1 MSFGGS
7 VMAMITSLKNNARP
21 KRRYEDRFDTRKVH
35 SKTLFKEK
43 QISQQE
49 LEKIK
54 AIIRSKL
61 IHQSKTKL
69 IASLII
75 TFLVASVFLVGLFI
89 LSGKTKIIIKTAN
102 EDLKQKELIKEEER
116 NQRLANLTDRGELLL
131 SEGDYEGAKN
141 VFNKAYIIDN
151 KNESTLLGTV
161 KTYLLDCLQNDK
173 ECGLCDYYVKIAEE
187 TLESKIINEHLGELL
202 EKYVQKKLVEEE
214 KLNDEVL
221 RLLNNA
227 YKALDGYSLKTAE
240 HFVYKAYH
248 LNPDKYETNI
258 AVLRV
263 YIEDCLRNGDCYR
276 VESKFNAMKNK
287 YGETKELR
295 DLKLLMETKY

>member
-21 KRRYEDRFDTRKVH
+21 KRRYEDRFDTRKIH
-35 SKTLFKEK
+35 SKTPLKEK

-54 AIIRSKL
+54 TTIRSKL
-61 IHQSKTKL
+61 SHQSKTRL

-75 TFLVASVFLVGLFI
+75 TFLVASVFIAGLFF
-89 LSGKTKIIIKTAN
+89 LSGKTKIIIKAAN

-116 NQRLANLTDRGELLL
+116 NQRLANLIERGEFLL
-131 SEGDYEGAKN
+131 SEGDYESAKN

-151 KNESTLLGTV
+151 KNKSTLLGTV
-161 KTYLLDCLQNDK
+161 KAYLLDCVQNDK
-173 ECGLCDYYVKIAEE
+173 ECGLCDYYVKIAVDY
-187 TLESKIINEHLGELL
+187 LGSKFINEHLGELM
-202 EKYVQKKLVEEE
+202 ERYEQKKLVEEQ

-227 YKALDGYSLKTAE
+227 YKALDGYSLKTAK
-240 HFVYKAYH
+240 HFAYKAYH

-258 AVLRV
+258 AILRI
-263 YIEDCLRNGDCYR
+263 YIEDCLRNGDCYFM
-276 VESKFNAMKNK
+276 ESEYNAMKNK
-287 YGETKELR
+287 YGETNELR
-295 DLKLLMETKY
+295 DLKLLMETKN